1 MYDRGNIEAA
11 YGHYAGNIH
20 FPRVYS
26 LPALHLGPGLV
37 LVPATVLRGGPVK
50 VPAGPAMWPEARHF
64 SPSCV
69 PLAMKQLLTLA
80 ALLTFVLPL
89 AAQTAT
95 TTPAPTAAVAVSAKQ
110 RQAAEELLQVMHMEE
125 NMNKSI
131 DQMVTMQVQQRP
143 DMKSVEPELRT
154 FMTKHMSWATL
165 KDDMVQL
172 YAAEFTEKDLR
183 SLTAFYKSAA
193 GQKLLDKQPELLR
206 ATMQMGQQRL
216 QQNIPELQQLI
227 EKKMQSQEDKP

>member
-1 MYDRGNIEAA
+1 
-11 YGHYAGNIH
+11 
-20 FPRVYS
+20 
-26 LPALHLGPGLV
+26 
-37 LVPATVLRGGPVK
+37 
-50 VPAGPAMWPEARHF
+50 
-64 SPSCV
+64 
-69 PLAMKQLLTLA
+69 MKQLLTLVL
-80 ALLTFVLPL
+80 ALTVALPL

-95 TTPAPTAAVAVSAKQ
+95 PSAASAPVAAVSAKQ
-110 RQAAEELLQVMHMEE
+110 RQAAEELLQAMNMEQ

-183 SLTAFYKSAA
+183 SLTTFYKSAA

-227 EKKMQSQEDKP
+227 EKKMQSQDSRQ